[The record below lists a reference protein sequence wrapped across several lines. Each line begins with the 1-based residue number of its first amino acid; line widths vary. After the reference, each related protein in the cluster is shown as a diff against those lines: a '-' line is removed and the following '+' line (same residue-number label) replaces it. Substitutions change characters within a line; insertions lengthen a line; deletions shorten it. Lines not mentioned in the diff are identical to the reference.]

1 MALSCFNCS
10 LLSQISFSEFK
21 FISPILNP
29 VHSVHGYTCP
39 VDDMLQLSIPA
50 EHTGCSRYNA
60 GFLHKSFDFVEH
72 RESCSFVYWFLFSKR
87 ERNNICFWF
96 WFNVDFVLKSVLPS
110 ICGSNIPLILSRISF
125 SLAYLIK
132 DSVSP
137 KYILY
142 MIMTMIMKHTEEI

>member
-72 RESCSFVYWFLFSKR
+72 RESCSFVYWFYSPR
-87 ERNNICFWF
+87 G
-96 WFNVDFVLKSVLPS
+96 NVTTSVFDF
-110 ICGSNIPLILSRISF
+110 GSMLILS
-125 SLAYLIK
+125 
-132 DSVSP
+132 
-137 KYILY
+137 
-142 MIMTMIMKHTEEI
+142 